1 MQKPRVLM
9 LCAAMAVAPMA
20 WSADNIAGL
29 ARTCYSCHG
38 TDGVSAGKSM
48 PSLAGLPE
56 QYLKNVM
63 MQWKSGERSSANMT
77 RLISGYSDEEI
88 AGLAAYFAKMKWTPV
103 PQPASA
109 ALLAKGKE
117 VVSDKCES
125 CHGAT
130 GSESDEDTPKLYG
143 QWAKYMELELEKYRD
158 DGFTMPHKKM
168 TKVARK
174 LSEDEVAAVAAYFA
188 AQSK

>member
-1 MQKPRVLM
+1 MRSHRVLV
-9 LCAAMAVAPMA
+9 LLAAISIAPLA
-20 WSADNIAGL
+20 NSADNIEGL

-38 TDGVSAGKSM
+38 TDGVSVGHSM
-48 PSLAGLPE
+48 PSIAGLPE
-56 QYLKNVM
+56 QYLKTVM
-63 MQWKSGERSSANMT
+63 MEWKTGKRSSANMT

-103 PQPASA
+103 PQSASA

-117 VVSDKCES
+117 VASKCED

-130 GSESDEDTPKLYG
+130 GKSDDAETPSLNG
-143 QWAKYMELELEKYRD
+143 QWAKYMELELDKYRD

-174 LSEDEVAAVAAYFA
+174 LSQEEVDAVAAYFA